1 MMLFGI
7 IGADDIQSI
16 IEGENM
22 VDRKMVEDLD
32 FISQFQNLQQ
42 SVDTL
47 MNDLIERKQSDSVLP
62 NPTLYSY
69 YKNLNNRVIWL
80 NDEIYRESIVP
91 LVKNIIF
98 WNKKDEDN
106 RVPVTERKPIK
117 IMINSYGG
125 EIDATFQ
132 MIDIIKLSKTP
143 IYTYNMGVAMS
154 GGFFILISG
163 HKRFALAASQSLCH
177 QGSGAF
183 EGEAET
189 IKSHTAQYN
198 KTLSKLFDHVAS
210 CTKISKDLLNKKKKT
225 EWFINGEEQ
234 VQLGV
239 VDKIIDDFT
248 DLL

>member
-1 MMLFGI
+1 MKI
-7 IGADDIQSI
+7 V
-16 IEGENM
+16 EGENM
-22 VDRKMVEDLD
+22 ADKKIFEDLD
-32 FISQFQNLQQ
+32 FVSQFQKLQQ
-42 SVDTL
+42 NVDAL
-47 MNDLIERKQSDSVLP
+47 MSDLIERKQNDSVLP
-62 NPTLYSY
+62 NPALYSY

-98 WNKKDEDN
+98 WNKEDEDN
-106 RVPVTERKPIK
+106 KIPISDRKPIK
-117 IMINSYGG
+117 VMINSYGG
-125 EIDATFQ
+125 EVDATFQ

-163 HKRFALAASQSLCH
+163 HKRFALSSSQALCH

-198 KTLSKLFDHVAS
+198 KILAKLFEHVAS
-210 CTKISKDLLNKKKKT
+210 RTKISKDLLNKKKKT
-225 EWFINGEEQ
+225 EWFINGDEQ
-234 VQLGV
+234 LQLGV
-239 VDKIIDDFT
+239 VDAMVTDFSE
-248 DLL
+248 LI

>member
-1 MMLFGI
+1 MADKKI
-7 IGADDIQSI
+7 I
-16 IEGENM
+16 
-22 VDRKMVEDLD
+22 EDLD
-32 FISQFQNLQQ
+32 FVSQFQKLQQ
-42 SVDTL
+42 NVDAL
-47 MNDLIERKQSDSVLP
+47 MSDLIERKQNDSVLP
-62 NPTLYSY
+62 NPALYSY

-98 WNKKDEDN
+98 WNKEDEDN
-106 RVPVTERKPIK
+106 KISISDRKPIK

-125 EIDATFQ
+125 EVDATFQ

-163 HKRFALAASQSLCH
+163 HKRFALSSSQALCH

-198 KTLSKLFDHVAS
+198 KTLAKLFEHVAS
-210 CTKISKDLLNKKKKT
+210 RTKISKDLLNKKKRP
-225 EWFINGEEQ
+225 NG
-234 VQLGV
+234 
-239 VDKIIDDFT
+239 
-248 DLL
+248 LLMATSSYNSA

>member
-1 MMLFGI
+1 MKI
-7 IGADDIQSI
+7 V
-16 IEGENM
+16 EGENM
-22 VDRKMVEDLD
+22 ADKKIIEDLD
-32 FISQFQNLQQ
+32 FVSQFQKLQQ
-42 SVDTL
+42 NVDAL
-47 MNDLIERKQSDSVLP
+47 MSDLIERKQNDSVLP
-62 NPTLYSY
+62 NPALYSY

-98 WNKKDEDN
+98 WNKEDEDN
-106 RVPVTERKPIK
+106 KIPISDRKPIK
-117 IMINSYGG
+117 VMINSYGG
-125 EIDATFQ
+125 EVDATFQ

-163 HKRFALAASQSLCH
+163 HKRFALSSSQALCH

-198 KTLSKLFDHVAS
+198 KTLAKLFEHVAS
-210 CTKISKDLLNKKKKT
+210 RTKISKDLLNKKKKT
-225 EWFINGEEQ
+225 EWFINGDEQ
-234 VQLGV
+234 LQLGV
-239 VDKIIDDFT
+239 VDAMVTDFSE
-248 DLL
+248 LI

>member
-1 MMLFGI
+1 MKI
-7 IGADDIQSI
+7 V
-16 IEGENM
+16 EGENM
-22 VDRKMVEDLD
+22 ADKKIIEDLD
-32 FISQFQNLQQ
+32 FVSQFQKLQQ
-42 SVDTL
+42 NVDAL
-47 MNDLIERKQSDSVLP
+47 MSDLIERKQNDSVLP
-62 NPTLYSY
+62 NPALYSY

-98 WNKKDEDN
+98 WNKEDEDN
-106 RVPVTERKPIK
+106 KIPISDRKPIK
-117 IMINSYGG
+117 VMINSYGG
-125 EIDATFQ
+125 EVDATFQ

-163 HKRFALAASQSLCH
+163 HKRFALSSSQALCH

-198 KTLSKLFDHVAS
+198 KTLAKLFEHVAS
-210 CTKISKDLLNKKKKT
+210 PTKISKDLLNKKKKT
-225 EWFINGEEQ
+225 EWFINGDEQ
-234 VQLGV
+234 LQLGV
-239 VDKIIDDFT
+239 VDAMVTDFSE
-248 DLL
+248 LI

>member
-1 MMLFGI
+1 MKI
-7 IGADDIQSI
+7 V
-16 IEGENM
+16 EGENM
-22 VDRKMVEDLD
+22 EDKKIVEDLD
-32 FISQFQNLQQ
+32 FISQFQSLQQ
-42 SVDTL
+42 NVDTL
-47 MNDLIERKQSDSVLP
+47 MSDLIERKQNDSVLP
-62 NPTLYSY
+62 NPALYSY

-98 WNKKDEDN
+98 WNKEDEDN
-106 RVPVTERKPIK
+106 KISISDRKPIK

-163 HKRFALAASQSLCH
+163 HKRFALPSSQALCH

-198 KTLSKLFDHVAS
+198 KTLAKLFEHVAS
-210 CTKISKDLLNKKKKT
+210 RTKISKDLLNKKKKT
-225 EWFINGEEQ
+225 EWFINGDEQ
-234 VQLGV
+234 LQLGV
-239 VDKIIDDFT
+239 VDAMVTDFSE
-248 DLL
+248 LI

>member
-1 MMLFGI
+1 MKI
-7 IGADDIQSI
+7 V
-16 IEGENM
+16 EGENM
-22 VDRKMVEDLD
+22 ADKKIIEDLD
-32 FISQFQNLQQ
+32 FVSQFQKLQQ
-42 SVDTL
+42 NVDAL
-47 MNDLIERKQSDSVLP
+47 MSDLIERKQNDSVLP
-62 NPTLYSY
+62 NPALYSY

-98 WNKKDEDN
+98 WNKEDEDSKI
-106 RVPVTERKPIK
+106 PISDRKPIK

-125 EIDATFQ
+125 EVDATFQ

-163 HKRFALAASQSLCH
+163 HKRFALSSSQALCH

-198 KTLSKLFDHVAS
+198 KTLAKLFEHVAS
-210 CTKISKDLLNKKKKT
+210 RTKISKDLLNKKKKT
-225 EWFINGEEQ
+225 EWFINGDEQ
-234 VQLGV
+234 LQLGV
-239 VDKIIDDFT
+239 VDAMVTDFSE
-248 DLL
+248 LI

>member
-1 MMLFGI
+1 MKI
-7 IGADDIQSI
+7 V
-16 IEGENM
+16 EGENM
-22 VDRKMVEDLD
+22 ADKKIVEDLD
-32 FISQFQNLQQ
+32 FISQFQSLQQ
-42 SVDTL
+42 NVDAL
-47 MNDLIERKQSDSVLP
+47 MNDLIERKQNDSVLP
-62 NPTLYSY
+62 NPVLYSY

-98 WNKKDEDN
+98 WNKEDEDN
-106 RVPVTERKPIK
+106 KIPVSYRKPIK

-163 HKRFALAASQSLCH
+163 HKRFALPSSQALCH

-198 KTLSKLFDHVAS
+198 KTLAKLFEHVAS
-210 CTKISKDLLNKKKKT
+210 RTKISKDLLNKKKKT
-225 EWFINGEEQ
+225 EWFINGDEQ
-234 VQLGV
+234 LQLGV
-239 VDKIIDDFT
+239 VDAMVTDFSE
-248 DLL
+248 LI